1 MTFHPDPDPAPTM
14 KSCSVTG
21 FLLAGLMMFAV
32 SPASAEII
40 GEDAA
45 ACAAG
50 RGPAIQVNILGL
62 KDRTGEIWL
71 ELYPA
76 TESDF
81 LRPDQDLVAEGKV
94 FRRTRSKPPASGAV
108 SICIRTPH
116 AGRFTLLLRHNR
128 VGKDKFS
135 VFSDGAGVPSNRPM
149 GRSRPKFDQAI
160 IGVGPT
166 VTVANIHIQYLRGL
180 RGFAPLDS

>member
-1 MTFHPDPDPAPTM
+1 M
-14 KSCSVTG
+14 KSVSLTG
-21 FLLAGLMMFAV
+21 FLLAALMMFGA
-32 SPASAEII
+32 SPASAEMI

-45 ACAAG
+45 ACIG
-50 RGPAIQVNILGL
+50 GHGPAIQVNIVGL

-149 GRSRPKFDQAI
+149 GRSKPKFDQAI
-160 IGVGPT
+160 IGVGPA
-166 VTVANIHIQYLRGL
+166 VTVANIRVQYLRGL